1 MPGGG
6 REVQQGV
13 RALGRAVWVDGLD
26 RAPFPVGAGGD
37 EGGSSLSFVLGGY
50 KSRLVDTQT
59 QTHQARQHHSLINIT
74 HLSDS
79 LTHTDH
85 VLGPSR
91 MGRNLEQVRAR
102 IIRGFRAH
110 HISLWSCLL

>member
-37 EGGSSLSFVLGGY
+37 EGGSRTEDPVFYYLEDSF
-50 KSRLVDTQT
+50 KP
-59 QTHQARQHHSLINIT
+59 I
-74 HLSDS
+74 
-79 LTHTDH
+79 
-85 VLGPSR
+85 
-91 MGRNLEQVRAR
+91 
-102 IIRGFRAH
+102 
-110 HISLWSCLL
+110 

>member
-59 QTHQARQHHSLINIT
+59 HTHKHRHTKPDNIT
-74 HLSDS
+74 HSSTS
-79 LTHTDH
+79 LISQTASPTLIMSL
-85 VLGPSR
+85 VPAGWEETWSR
-91 MGRNLEQVRAR
+91 
-102 IIRGFRAH
+102 
-110 HISLWSCLL
+110 

>member
-37 EGGSSLSFVLGGY
+37 EGGSSLSFVL
-50 KSRLVDTQT
+50 VAT
-59 QTHQARQHHSLINIT
+59 N
-74 HLSDS
+74 
-79 LTHTDH
+79 
-85 VLGPSR
+85 LG
-91 MGRNLEQVRAR
+91 
-102 IIRGFRAH
+102 
-110 HISLWSCLL
+110 